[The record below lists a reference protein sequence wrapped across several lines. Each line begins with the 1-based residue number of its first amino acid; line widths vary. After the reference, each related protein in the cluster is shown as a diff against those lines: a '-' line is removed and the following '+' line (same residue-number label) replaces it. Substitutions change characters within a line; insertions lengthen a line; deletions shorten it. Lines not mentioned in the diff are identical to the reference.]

1 MASIQPPSSNVY
13 STMREMH
20 WSPRENTIARRAFD
34 RALHQELDAT
44 IQKAKQM
51 AERIK
56 KPDELWELER
66 LLTSDEK
73 RSTGNTSSS
82 IPRCCW
88 FWLSWFGQAVSAWM
102 NSVAYPTTSCVA
114 FGVMPSQRPETRSEC
129 NRGHNSSSTLEPPD
143 VSKRVRKSSARAD
156 QIKPDVGP
164 QASDL
169 SHLQHP

>member
-20 WSPRENTIARRAFD
+20 WSPREKTIARRAFD

-66 LLTSDEK
+66 LLTQRRKEIDRKYEFKYSAVLLVLAELVRAGSISLDELRGLSDDK
-73 RSTGNTSSS
+73 L
-82 IPRCCW
+82 RC
-88 FWLSWFGQAVSAWM
+88 V
-102 NSVAYPTTSCVA
+102 
-114 FGVMPSQRPETRSEC
+114 
-129 NRGHNSSSTLEPPD
+129 RGHAQP
-143 VSKRVRKSSARAD
+143 AA
-156 QIKPDVGP
+156 
-164 QASDL
+164 
-169 SHLQHP
+169 